1 MIGEKK
7 KALAIKFLAE
17 LARGYT
23 IGYFLLFLFSSISQ
37 LENGAHLIWKIF

>member
-23 IGYFLLFLFSSISQ
+23 IGYFLLFLFSSISNIGGIYY
-37 LENGAHLIWKIF
+37 ENKRIK